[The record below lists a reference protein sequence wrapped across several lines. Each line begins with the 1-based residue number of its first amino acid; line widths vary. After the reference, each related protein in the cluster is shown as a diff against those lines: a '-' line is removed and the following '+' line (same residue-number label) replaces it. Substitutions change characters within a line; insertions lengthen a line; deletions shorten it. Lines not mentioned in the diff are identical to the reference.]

1 MIFGLDMYRFKLKIS
16 NMQLSFRVG
25 LRNQVINLGGK
36 TNTLCG
42 SGYANY
48 RGF

>member
-1 MIFGLDMYRFKLKIS
+1 MILSLDMYLFKFS
-16 NMQLSFRVG
+16 NLQLCFRVD

-36 TNTLCG
+36 TNTVCG
-42 SGYANY
+42 SGYAYY